1 MWIIPN
7 NFRACP
13 SARDMAASRLD
24 SNEQAFACAQSLM
37 WRGKHSPQRTW
48 SQRLKREKWL
58 RLLSGRMLRPSL
70 SQTFTAEWASCLP
83 VIPASRSARQ
93 AKEKEKQTS
102 ATCGHS
108 LQGELPLASPDLCSA
123 KMSRDTL
130 PLGLRTFLATWG
142 QWVTATRQD
151 YLARRK
157 SAQATEG
164 NGCSGWPTPA
174 AHEPRLGYQN
184 RNNGKKGS
192 QKSLTTVV
200 IEAGQPV
207 QANPSTTGKNPG
219 QWPTPLENDH
229 WITNQPRKDNR
240 QEQLPQ
246 MVQKWPTPTSNAV
259 TGGQTGM
266 ASSSTTRRKLEK
278 TLGRAES
285 LKLNR
290 KLNPN
295 WVEQL
300 MGLNLGRTQL
310 PTEWTGCDSLATES
324 FHKQQQRHSQHYGND

>member
-1 MWIIPN
+1 VWIIPN

-13 SARDMAASRLD
+13 SARDTAASSLD
-24 SNEQAFACAQSLM
+24 LNEQAFACGQSLM

-70 SQTFTAEWASCLP
+70 TQTFTAEWASCLP
-83 VIPASRSARQ
+83 VTHASRSARQ

-130 PLGLRTFLATWG
+130 PLGLRTFLATWE

-157 SAQATEG
+157 SAQHTEG
-164 NGCSGWPTPA
+164 SGFSGWPTPA

-200 IEAGQPV
+200 IEAGQPD
-207 QANPSTTGKNPG
+207 QGNPSTDGRNAER
-219 QWPTPLENDH
+219 WPTPLENDH

-246 MVQKWPTPTSNAV
+246 MVQKWPTPLEDDANNVNPSDKRRPTLITHTSKKH
-259 TGGQTGM
+259 GG
-266 ASSSTTRRKLEK
+266 
-278 TLGRAES
+278 
-285 LKLNR
+285 

-300 MGLNLGRTQL
+300 MGLDPGRTQL

-324 FHKQQQRHSQHYGND
+324 CHKQQQRHSQHYGND